1 MHSIQQPLAL
11 KAIILSNVM
20 LMKEYEIIVN
30 ISMNMT
36 IMEWYYD
43 GMTVKKVI
51 LYKGERDLASDST
64 DSFSQ
69 ASEAHPP
76 T

>member
-1 MHSIQQPLAL
+1 M
-11 KAIILSNVM
+11 
-20 LMKEYEIIVN
+20 
-30 ISMNMT
+30 
-36 IMEWYYD
+36 MEWYYER
-43 GMTVKKVI
+43 MTMKKVI

-76 T
+76 IPPNATQPPLSFYSDTDYHEILIIVTFFYMNL